1 MPAVR
6 PHSLDFFPPAQRP
19 RTLWGEMGET
29 CSCLTP
35 HTSLAGW
42 PSTHLT
48 CRRNTGQGETGLS
61 RERGS
66 DAAEGIFQNAYLF
79 S

>member
-6 PHSLDFFPPAQRP
+6 VHSLAFFFPAQRP
-19 RTLWGEMGET
+19 CALWGEMGET

-35 HTSLAGW
+35 HTSLAEW
-42 PSTHLT
+42 RSTHLT
-48 CRRNTGQGETGLS
+48 CRRNTGQGETGPS

-66 DAAEGIFQNAYLF
+66 DAPEGIFPNAYLF